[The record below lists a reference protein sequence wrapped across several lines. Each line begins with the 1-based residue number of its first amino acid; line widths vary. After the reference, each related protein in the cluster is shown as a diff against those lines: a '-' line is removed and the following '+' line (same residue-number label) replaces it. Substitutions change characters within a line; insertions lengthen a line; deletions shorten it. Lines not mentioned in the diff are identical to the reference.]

1 MSAFVRRLQ
10 NLSEETRHVLL
21 ITAVMMAAIIQ
32 IIDTTIANVALPH
45 MQGSMSV
52 TQDKISWVL
61 TSYIMATAI
70 TMPLTGWISDRI
82 GRKRLLVLS
91 VGGFT
96 LASMACGASVTLEE
110 IIAFRVLQ
118 GVFGAALVPVS
129 QALLL
134 DAFPVHKHARAM
146 AIWGISI
153 MVAPILGPT
162 LGGWLTEYY
171 SWRWVFYI
179 NVPLGALSLLGIMAL
194 ARESPLDR
202 DRPFDLFGFLLLSI
216 AIVSLQL
223 MLDRGQ
229 SRDWFESPEI
239 VFELMLSMLALYLFI
254 VHMCTHK
261 HCFIN
266 PRLFADR
273 NFSLGLVFMF
283 LLGAIMLSTMA
294 LLPPYLQQ
302 LMGYPVFDAGLI
314 LAPRGIGTMLAMMI
328 STRVLEQLSLP
339 PRYLIM
345 TGLLLLLITMQE
357 MTGFNLDVTRSI
369 ITWTGFVQGVGLGM
383 IFVPIST
390 LTFSSLD
397 PALRTEASGVFG
409 LVRTIGNSL
418 GISIVA
424 SQLAANMQREH
435 ALLTEHVTEFNDLL
449 QEPLVSRLWNL
460 SSEHG
465 LALLQSEVNR
475 QALQLAYIDDFVLIM
490 VMILAAMP
498 VALLFRTSVKN
509 PAASE
514 TASHVNGVSR
524 TPGHASQSP
533 EATADRNRI

>member
-1 MSAFVRRLQ
+1 MSALARSTQ
-10 NLSEETRHVLL
+10 NLSGETRHILL
-21 ITAVMMAAIIQ
+21 VTAVMMAAVIQ

-45 MQGSMSV
+45 MQGSLSA
-52 TQDKISWVL
+52 TQDKIAWVL

-82 GRKRLLVLS
+82 GRKRFLVLS

-96 LASMACGASVTLEE
+96 LASMACGASVSLEE
-110 IIAFRVLQ
+110 IIICRVLQ
-118 GVFGAALVPVS
+118 GICGAALVPIS

-134 DAFPVHKHARAM
+134 DVFPVHKHARAM
-146 AIWGISI
+146 SIWGISV

-171 SWRWVFYI
+171 SWRSVFYI
-179 NVPLGALSLLGIMAL
+179 NAPLGILSLLGIVTL
-194 ARESPLDR
+194 AEESPR
-202 DRPFDLFGFLLLSI
+202 VVDRPFDLFGFLLLST

-239 VFELMLSMLALYLFI
+239 VFELILSLLALYLFV

-273 NFSLGLVFMF
+273 NYSLGLIFMF
-283 LLGAIMLSTMA
+283 LLGAIMLATMV

-302 LMGYPVFDAGLI
+302 LIGYPVFDAGMI
-314 LAPRGIGTMLAMMI
+314 LAPRGIGTMASMI
-328 STRVLEQLSLP
+328 VSTRLMERFSLP
-339 PRYLIM
+339 PRYLIL
-345 TGLLLLLITMQE
+345 TGLAGIIFTLYE
-357 MTGFNLDVTRSI
+357 MTGFNLQVTQFI
-369 ITWTGFVQGVGLGM
+369 IIWTGFVQGAALGL

-390 LTFSSLD
+390 LTFASLD
-397 PALRTEASGVFG
+397 ASQRTEASGVFG

-424 SQLAANMQREH
+424 SALATNVQREH
-435 ALLTEHVTEFNDLL
+435 AVLTEHITEFNSLLHDPGPSRFWDLASPQGL
-449 QEPLVSRLWNL
+449 AFLEGEVSR
-460 SSEHG
+460 
-465 LALLQSEVNR
+465 
-475 QALQLAYIDDFVLIM
+475 QATQVAYISDFQMIM
-490 VMILAAMP
+490 VMALLAMP
-498 VALLFRTSVKN
+498 VALLFRAV
-509 PAASE
+509 ASAPI
-514 TASHVNGVSR
+514 TDHGV
-524 TPGHASQSP
+524 
-533 EATADRNRI
+533 AD